1 MRFGL
6 EYVGPIPSNE
16 NIDRQDDAINATS
29 SRALSRTRGQEVEE
43 VTQGWRVNKDG
54 DGDPL
59 RLRARKAMALMTTLA
74 TKPWRTP
81 KPC

>member
-43 VTQGWRVNKDG
+43 VTQGWRVN
-54 DGDPL
+54 
-59 RLRARKAMALMTTLA
+59 
-74 TKPWRTP
+74 
-81 KPC
+81 